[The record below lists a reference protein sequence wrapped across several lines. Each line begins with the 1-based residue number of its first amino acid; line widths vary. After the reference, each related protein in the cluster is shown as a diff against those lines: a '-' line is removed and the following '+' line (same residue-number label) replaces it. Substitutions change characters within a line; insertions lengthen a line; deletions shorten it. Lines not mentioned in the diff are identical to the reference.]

1 MKSAVS
7 YRWSLI
13 AFCALLAALG
23 SAIPLTAQTV
33 SGRALAVQSVVK
45 TLLGTTVTTLADT
58 GKLLGSDDA
67 REASAPTGAVP
78 SVVSGAAL
86 HATTIGWP
94 DQVMS
99 EASLAN
105 LTVNVGGTTVG
116 AAFVMARVSAAQGS
130 EAGTV
135 SIKGLRIN
143 GLPIP
148 VTGLPN
154 QTIGIPGGRVVIN
167 EQQTSSTDTVVNA
180 LHIAITGVADVF
192 VASAK
197 AGVR

>member
-23 SAIPLTAQTV
+23 SAIPVTAQTV